1 MAVKIQL
8 RRDTA
13 ANWTA
18 ANTVLALG
26 EPGVETDTL
35 KVKVGDG
42 ITAWTS
48 LAYSISYNFNDLNNK
63 PTTLAGYGITD
74 ALTLSGISVGAEDPA
89 SGDGAIAYDNTT
101 GVLTYTPPDTSTF
114 LTSVAYSDLT
124 STPTTLAGY
133 GITDAV
139 ASSSISTFGASL
151 VDDADATAARTTL
164 GLGSAATT
172 DSTDYATS
180 AQGGVADTALQPNTA
195 VSLGNITTTGYLRG
209 PATFTIDPAV
219 HGDNTGTVVIAG
231 NLQVDGTQT
240 TINSTTL
247 DVDDLNI
254 TLASGA
260 AGSSAANGAGIT
272 VDGASATITYVHSTT
287 SWDLNKPVNVTGNFN
302 ADGDLFNFGS
312 GSRGRIQ
319 IKGGS
324 NEDSQIRF
332 FDGANGKA
340 RIGVPSGSNSLG
352 LSGSDTM
359 VPDVTIDASGNVTIV
374 GTLDVDGSEIT
385 VGTAGSRFAE
395 NNLRFNV
402 AGTSYLDINGVGDQ
416 LDVRTSKV
424 TNLDRTVL
432 SLTPDGTTFAYDA
445 LFNEGIKSN
454 YNNNLEI
461 YTTATDSFITE
472 AGSSGSLFV
481 QSNNEISLRST
492 LAEYGLTF
500 NVNGSLDIFYDNAKK
515 LETTAKGV
523 EVTGDVALGAI
534 DTSITTTESA
544 MFLYDTRL
552 DSDGGAWRRR
562 VQGTSWYNET
572 LNTSTRGSR
581 KDFPVVA
588 LIVADNTANTVTIYD
603 ADHPDMAMWMVFNI
617 DNTLWMKHV
626 SGGQTVV
633 DIFAMN
639 GQMYTCGG
647 SDGLRLGIMDFVRDS
662 GDMVEAAYHYMA
674 EGIASRNSERIDSG
688 GSYGVLRIADN
699 AAICVTAT
707 VLPNTPVN
715 PRTGLQ
721 DPTIFVGT
729 AAGLSVIMS
738 DRATVHDGT
747 STTGSAYSYIGH
759 ITITPNGDLWY
770 AGDSHDTY
778 LSFRDT
784 YVVDPKQITADWTW
798 DNGTDNLTI
807 GGYAISTGSENGDVK
822 AGFENDAAM
831 NFLDGPA
838 AGTKDDGLLL
848 FDFNDD
854 NRAPF
859 SQVTLHAHIQTDHNT
874 GWQTQDTRLV
884 VMSDNDDTDVVGS
897 GELIT
902 NGDFSGGT
910 TGWSTNG
917 TSIITDQGGYI
928 RVDRN
933 SGSSANQCYQDITT
947 VVGATYMVRAKVIA
961 TNNQYA
967 SVYHPGGETKSSS
980 PASADILT
988 GSFVAT
994 GTTSR
999 IELGATGGAA
1009 ITADFDD
1016 VSVML
1021 AVDDRSGNFQSIP
1034 VYGTVPKQVVNTNT
1048 DLVSYGPFSST
1059 NKLIAPYND
1068 DLNFGTGDFSF
1079 SGWFNS
1085 TTVTSQAFLARVAD
1099 GLGGTQAG
1107 FAMNT
1112 AGSGALGWAI
1122 YTSGLHSSGRTN
1134 CGFGFTPTTDVWNHV
1149 VAMRKSGVMYLY
1161 LNGILDTALTPAN
1174 TDDLSDTTN
1183 NPPLRIGEFPNSGS
1197 TASATK
1203 LALWRISATA
1213 PSEEEILKMYNDEK
1227 KLFEPNAKATLYW
1240 DNSSTNKE
1248 RITGLAYDRI
1258 TERIHVG
1265 TSSGRSEFQGLV
1277 RVDNSTD
1284 AVGTNIT
1291 AIDGLVAE
1299 G

>member
-35 KVKVGDG
+35 KLKVGDG

-48 LAYSISYNFNDLNNK
+48 LAYSISYNFNDLNSK

-74 ALTLSGISVGAEDPA
+74 ALQLAGLSVGAEGTA
-89 SGDGAIAYDNTT
+89 AGDGAIAYDNTT
-101 GVLTYTPPDTSTF
+101 GVFTYTPPDTSTF
-114 LTSVAYSDLT
+114 LTSVAYADLT
-124 STPTTLAGY
+124 ITPTTLAGY

-139 ASSSISTFGASL
+139 ASSALSVFGASL
-151 VDDADATAARTTL
+151 VDDADASAARTTL
-164 GLGSAATT
+164 GLGTA
-172 DSTDYATS
+172 ATS
-180 AQGGVADTALQPNTA
+180 ASTDFADSTQGGLADTALQPSTA
-195 VSLGNITTTGYLRG
+195 ISVGNIETSGYLRG
-209 PATFTIDPAV
+209 PATFTIDPAT

-231 NLQVDGTQT
+231 DLQVDGTQT

-247 DVDDLNI
+247 DIDDLNI

-260 AGSSAANGAGIT
+260 ANSSAANGAGIT

-312 GSRGRIQ
+312 GTKGRLQ

-332 FDGANGKA
+332 FDGATARA
-340 RIGVPSGSNSLG
+340 RIGVVNGTTALA

-359 VPDVTIDASGNVTIV
+359 TPDVTIDADGNVAIV
-374 GTLDVDGSEIT
+374 GTLDVDGSEIL
-385 VGTAGSRFAE
+385 VGTTGSRFAE
-395 NNLRFNV
+395 NNLRFNA
-402 AGTSYLDINGVGDQ
+402 AGDSYVDVNTVGAE
-416 LDVRTSKV
+416 LKVRTSAV
-424 TNLDRTVL
+424 SALDQTIVSFTDAGTVF
-432 SLTPDGTTFAYDA
+432 SVDA
-445 LFNEGIKSN
+445 KFNEGIKSN
-454 YNNNLEI
+454 YNDNLEI

-472 AGSSGSLFV
+472 AGASGSLFV
-481 QSNNEISLRST
+481 QTNNEISLRST

-534 DTSITTTESA
+534 DTSITTAEDA

-562 VQGTSWYNET
+562 VQGTSWYNEA

-581 KDFPVVA
+581 KDFPAVA

-603 ADHPDMAMWMVFNI
+603 ADHPDMAMWMQFNI
-617 DNTLWMKHV
+617 DNTMWMKHV
-626 SGGQTVV
+626 SGGSTVV

-647 SDGLRLGIMDFVRDS
+647 SDGLRFGIMDFVRDS
-662 GDMVEAAYHYMA
+662 GDMIEAAYHYMA
-674 EGIASRNSERIDSG
+674 EGIASRNSERIDST
-688 GSYGVLRIADN
+688 GSYGDLRIADN

-707 VLPNTPVN
+707 VLPDTPVN

-729 AAGLSVIMS
+729 ASGLSVITS

-747 STTGSAYSYIGH
+747 STTGSAYSYVGH

-770 AGDSHDTY
+770 AGDSFDTY

-784 YVVDPKQITADWTW
+784 YVVDPNVITADWTW
-798 DNGTDNLTI
+798 ANDTDNLTI
-807 GGYAISTGSENGDVK
+807 GGYAITTSNESGEVK
-822 AGFENDAAM
+822 VGFENDAAM

-838 AGTKDDGLLL
+838 AGTKDDGLVL
-848 FDFNDD
+848 FDFNDTD
-854 NRAPF
+854 

-874 GWQTQDTRLV
+874 GWQTRQTKLV
-884 VMSDNDDTDVVGS
+884 IMSDNDDTDVVGS

-947 VVGATYMVRAKVIA
+947 VVGATYMVRAKVLA

-967 SVYHPGGETKSSS
+967 SIYHPGGETKTTS
-980 PASADILT
+980 AATADILT
-988 GSFVAT
+988 GSFVAV

-999 IELGATGGAA
+999 IELGATGGAS

-1048 DLVSYGPFSST
+1048 DLVSYGPFSSV
-1059 NKLIAPYND
+1059 NKLVAPYND

-1079 SGWFNS
+1079 SGWFYS
-1085 TTVTSQAFLARVAD
+1085 TTVTSQGILSRVAD

-1112 AGSGALGWAI
+1112 AGSGTLGWAI

-1134 CGFGFTPTTDVWNHV
+1134 CGFGFTPQTDVWNHV
-1149 VAMRKSGVMYLY
+1149 VAMRKDGVMYLY
-1161 LNGILDTALTPAN
+1161 LNGELDTALTPTN

-1197 TASATK
+1197 TASGTK

-1213 PSEEEILKMYNDEK
+1213 PSEDEVLKMYNDEK

-1240 DNSSTNKE
+1240 DSSSTNKE
-1248 RITGLAYDRI
+1248 RITGLAYDSI
-1258 TERIHVG
+1258 TERVHAG

-1277 RVDNSTD
+1277 RVNNSTD

>member
-18 ANTVLALG
+18 ADTVLALG

-35 KVKVGDG
+35 KLKVGDG

-48 LAYSISYNFNDLNNK
+48 LAYSISYNFNDLNSK

-74 ALTLSGISVGAEDPA
+74 ALQLAGLSVGAEGTA
-89 SGDGAIAYDNTT
+89 AGDGAIAYDNTT
-101 GVLTYTPPDTSTF
+101 GVFTYTPPDTSTF
-114 LTSVAYSDLT
+114 LTSVAYADLT
-124 STPTTLAGY
+124 TTPTTLAGY

-139 ASSSISTFGASL
+139 ASSAISTFGGTL

-164 GLGSAATT
+164 GLGTAATT
-172 DSTDYATS
+172 AATAYATS
-180 AQGGVADTALQPNTA
+180 AQGLLADTALQPSTA
-195 VSLGNITTTGYLRG
+195 ISVGNIETSGYLRG
-209 PATFTIDPAV
+209 PATFTIDPAA
-219 HGDNTGTVVIAG
+219 HGDNTGKVVIAG
-231 NLQVDGTQT
+231 DLQVDGTQT

-247 DVDDLNI
+247 DIDDINI

-312 GSRGRIQ
+312 GTKGRLQ

-332 FDGANGKA
+332 FDGATARA
-340 RIGVPSGSNSLG
+340 RIGVQSGTAALA

-359 VPDVTIDASGNVTIV
+359 TPDVTIDVDGNVAIV
-374 GTLDVDGSEIT
+374 GTLDVDGSEIL
-385 VGTAGSRFAE
+385 VGTTGSRFAE
-395 NNLRFNV
+395 NNLRFN
-402 AGTSYLDINGVGDQ
+402 ATGDSYVDVNTVGAE
-416 LDVRTSKV
+416 LKVRTSAV
-424 TNLDRTVL
+424 SALDQTIVSFTDAGTVF
-432 SLTPDGTTFAYDA
+432 SVDA
-445 LFNEGIKSN
+445 KFNEGIKSN
-454 YNNNLEI
+454 YNDNLEI

-472 AGSSGSLFV
+472 AGTAGSLFL
-481 QSNNEISLRST
+481 QTNNEISLRST

-534 DTSITTTESA
+534 DTDITTTESA

-562 VQGTSWYNET
+562 VQGTSWYNEA

-581 KDFPVVA
+581 KDFPAVA

-617 DNTLWMKHV
+617 DNTMWMKHV

-647 SDGLRLGIMDFVRDS
+647 TDGLRFGIMDFVRDS
-662 GDMVEAAYHYMA
+662 GDMIEAGYHYTA
-674 EGIASRNSERIDSG
+674 EGIASRNSERIDSQG
-688 GSYGVLRIADN
+688 ARGVLRIADN
-699 AAICVTAT
+699 TAICVTAK
-707 VLPNTPVN
+707 VLSDTPVN

-729 AAGLSVIMS
+729 AGGLSVIMS

-747 STTGSAYSYIGH
+747 STTGSAYSYVGH

-770 AGDSHDTY
+770 AGDSWDTY

-784 YVVDPKQITADWTW
+784 YVIDPSVITADWTW
-798 DNGTDNLTI
+798 DNATDNLTT
-807 GGYAISTGSENGDVK
+807 GGYAITTTNE
-822 AGFENDAAM
+822 AGEIKVGHVNASAF
-831 NFLDGPA
+831 NFLAGPA
-838 AGTKDDGLLL
+838 AGTRLDGLVL
-848 FDFNDD
+848 FDFTDTD
-854 NRAPF
+854 A
-859 SQVTLHAHIQTDHNT
+859 QVTLHAHIQTDHNT
-874 GWQTQDTRLV
+874 GWQQRQTKLV
-884 VMSDNDDTDVVGS
+884 IMSDSDDTDVVGS

-947 VVGATYMVRAKVIA
+947 VVGATYMVRAKVLA

-967 SVYHPGGETKSSS
+967 SIYHPGGETKST
-980 PASADILT
+980 AAATADVLT

-999 IELGATGGAA
+999 IELAATGGAS

-1021 AVDDRSGNFQSIP
+1021 AEDDRSGNFQSIP
-1034 VYGTVPKQVVNTNT
+1034 VYGTIPKQACNTGT
-1048 DLVSYGPFSST
+1048 DLVSYGPFSTS
-1059 NKLIAPYND
+1059 NYMEAPYND
-1068 DLNFGTGDFSF
+1068 DLDLGTGNFTIQ
-1079 SGWFNS
+1079 GWIKPVAS
-1085 TTVTSQAFLARVAD
+1085 TAVQTLFHRRRYASNTNTIEIGVNTDETFYFYT
-1099 GLGGTQAG
+1099 GGTMTTLSGDPMNADAWQHFACVRDDDELQLYIDGQLIRTAAG
-1107 FAMNT
+1107 
-1112 AGSGALGWAI
+1112 G
-1122 YTSGLHSSGRTN
+1122 
-1134 CGFGFTPTTDVWNHV
+1134 PDDVSHPDNH
-1149 VAMRKSGVMYLY
+1149 
-1161 LNGILDTALTPAN
+1161 T
-1174 TDDLSDTTN
+1174 
-1183 NPPLRIGEFPNSGS
+1183 RIGAYINNTGTVSYPWLGE
-1197 TASATK
+1197 
-1203 LALWRISATA
+1203 LALLKVSSKKATA
-1213 PSEEEILKMYNDEK
+1213 NEIAKIFNDEK

-1240 DNSSTNKE
+1240 DDTSSNKE
-1248 RITGLAYDRI
+1248 RISGLAYDSI
-1258 TERIHVG
+1258 TERVHAG

-1277 RVDNSTD
+1277 RVNNSTD

-1291 AIDGLVAE
+1291 AIDGMVAE